1 MRLDKF
7 LCDNN
12 IGTRS
17 QVKEYIKK
25 GQVAINGQIV
35 KKPETKVNEDTDIVI
50 CQGKEIHYQKYVYY
64 MLNKPEGVVSATN
77 DNTAPTVVSLL
88 TVPEQKELFPV
99 GRLDK
104 DSEGLLL
111 LTNQGDLVNRIMR
124 AGNYHEKEYE
134 VTVDKKITETFI
146 RKMSSGV
153 PILGTVTRP
162 CTVYKTG
169 DKSFSIIL
177 TQGLNRQIRRMCEYL
192 GYHVCT
198 LKRIRIMNL
207 TLDGLKC
214 GEYREICG
222 DEWKK
227 LNELIRDS
235 SSETVIRTGGQ
246 HGNISG
252 RTNKRTG
259 AEAERS
265 GKGILSGRPGDHEQQ
280 RVRRTVRSTGKNGK
294 RNRNRSGRQ
303 PNC

>member
-1 MRLDKF
+1 MSDTAAGTYEIRWAEDKDWIPAMHMIWKTFLKFEAVDYTEEGIRNFYDFITDEHLYKSFLQGRYQMMVALDGERV
-7 LCDNN
+7 
-12 IGTRS
+12 IGAASVRN
-17 QVKEYIKK
+17 Y
-25 GQVAINGQIV
+25 N
-35 KKPETKVNEDTDIVI
+35 
-50 CQGKEIHYQKYVYY
+50 H
-64 MLNKPEGVVSATN
+64 L
-77 DNTAPTVVSLL
+77 SLL
-88 TVPEQKELFPV
+88 FVDEEYHHRGI
-99 GRLDK
+99 GR
-104 DSEGLLL
+104 
-111 LTNQGDLVNRIMR
+111 DLM
-124 AGNYHEKEYE
+124 
-134 VTVDKKITETFI
+134 
-146 RKMSSGV
+146 
-153 PILGTVTRP
+153 
-162 CTVYKTG
+162 
-169 DKSFSIIL
+169 
-177 TQGLNRQIRRMCEYL
+177 RRMCEYL

-294 RNRNRSGRQ
+294 GNRNRSGRQ